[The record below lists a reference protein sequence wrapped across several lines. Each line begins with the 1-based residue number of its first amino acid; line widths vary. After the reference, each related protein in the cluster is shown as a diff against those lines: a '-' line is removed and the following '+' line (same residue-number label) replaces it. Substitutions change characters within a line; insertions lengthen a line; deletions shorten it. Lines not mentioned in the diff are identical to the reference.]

1 MNIPFVKKLL
11 ATSIV
16 FASLTFFLVAFAFAA
31 EKPASYTA
39 AQLREKA
46 LSQDSVQ
53 EGIAFIQEH
62 VEQCATSADKRS
74 SLYFL
79 GTLQEQLG
87 IYSEAGRSYAKAA
100 SIAASDATGM
110 EKVSSEQLVLDA
122 VRCCLNSGD
131 WETADSYLNSA
142 VRSSKDKKVLAF
154 VNLYSVWSALC
165 KAQNYSEASDSIDIL
180 TAYASMSSMEYV
192 RPAVLFTLWFL
203 TDKKE
208 YSEALRKKYPLSA
221 EYAVIKGDVQIAN
234 VPFWY
239 FVPRSVYPKS
249 GFAETEYTDSAAT
262 NSSVSESKPGAEKNP
277 SAEKSSVDKKAPE
290 EKAASSKKD
299 SAEEKKSSAKDTS
312 SSGKANPP
320 AGAEVL
326 GSKVRYQAGFF
337 GVKANAQDLIDRLKK
352 KGFDAYY
359 YTETRASGKTY
370 YVVVVDENKAGNVS
384 QKMKAAGFDNYPV
397 K

>member
-1 MNIPFVKKLL
+1 MNIPKEKLTGL
-11 ATSIV
+11 SIV
-16 FASLTFFLVAFAFAA
+16 FVALTFFFTSFAFAA
-31 EKPASYTA
+31 EKTSSYTA
-39 AQLREKA
+39 VQLREKA

-62 VEQCATSADKRS
+62 VDQCASSADKRS

-100 SIAASDATGM
+100 SIAASDASGM

-180 TAYASMSSMEYV
+180 NAYASMASMEDV

-249 GFAETEYTDSAAT
+249 GFAETEYTDSSAQA
-262 NSSVSESKPGAEKNP
+262 SLSESKPSADKN
-277 SAEKSSVDKKAPE
+277 SSVEKKASQ
-290 EKAASSKKD
+290 EKASSAKKD
-299 SAEEKKSSAKDTS
+299 SPAEKKSSAKETP
-312 SSGKANPP
+312 SSGKTNPP
-320 AGAEVL
+320 SGAEVL

-359 YTETRASGKTY
+359 YTETRSSGKTY

>member
-1 MNIPFVKKLL
+1 MNIPFSKKLL

-16 FASLTFFLVAFAFAA
+16 FASLTFFLAAFAFAA
-31 EKPASYTA
+31 EKTASYTA

-62 VEQCATSADKRS
+62 VDQCATSADKRS

-100 SIAASDATGM
+100 SIAASDASGM

-249 GFAETEYTDSAAT
+249 GFAETEYTDSSEKASSSDGKT
-262 NSSVSESKPGAEKNP
+262 GTESKSSQDKKSSDKNSSQE
-277 SAEKSSVDKKAPE
+277 
-290 EKAASSKKD
+290 
-299 SAEEKKSSAKDTS
+299 KSSAKAPS
-312 SSGKANPP
+312 SSGKTNPP

-352 KGFDAYY
+352 KGFDAYC

>member
-1 MNIPFVKKLL
+1 M

-16 FASLTFFLVAFAFAA
+16 FASLTFFLAAFAFAA

-100 SIAASDATGM
+100 SIAASDASGM

-203 TDKKE
+203 TD
-208 YSEALRKKYPLSA
+208 
-221 EYAVIKGDVQIAN
+221 
-234 VPFWY
+234 
-239 FVPRSVYPKS
+239 
-249 GFAETEYTDSAAT
+249 
-262 NSSVSESKPGAEKNP
+262 
-277 SAEKSSVDKKAPE
+277 
-290 EKAASSKKD
+290 
-299 SAEEKKSSAKDTS
+299 
-312 SSGKANPP
+312 
-320 AGAEVL
+320 
-326 GSKVRYQAGFF
+326 
-337 GVKANAQDLIDRLKK
+337 
-352 KGFDAYY
+352 
-359 YTETRASGKTY
+359 
-370 YVVVVDENKAGNVS
+370 
-384 QKMKAAGFDNYPV
+384 
-397 K
+397 

>member
-1 MNIPFVKKLL
+1 MNIPFAKKLL

-16 FASLTFFLVAFAFAA
+16 FASLTFFLAAFAFAA

-62 VEQCATSADKRS
+62 VDQCATSADKRS

-100 SIAASDATGM
+100 SIAASDASGM

-249 GFAETEYTDSAAT
+249 GFAETEYTDSSEKASSSDGKT
-262 NSSVSESKPGAEKNP
+262 GTESKSSQDKNSSEK
-277 SAEKSSVDKKAPE
+277 KSSQ

-299 SAEEKKSSAKDTS
+299 SAEEKKSSAKAPS
-312 SSGKANPP
+312 SSGKTNPP

>member
-1 MNIPFVKKLL
+1 MNIPFVKKLSGR
-11 ATSIV
+11 SIV
-16 FASLTFFLVAFAFAA
+16 FATLTFFLAAFAFAA

-46 LSQDSVQ
+46 LSQESVQ

-262 NSSVSESKPGAEKNP
+262 NSAAAESKPSTESKP
-277 SAEKSSVDKKAPE
+277 SQDKKSSAEKTASQ
-290 EKAASSKKD
+290 EKA
-299 SAEEKKSSAKDTS
+299 SAKDTS

>member
-1 MNIPFVKKLL
+1 MNIPFVKKLSGR
-11 ATSIV
+11 SIV
-16 FASLTFFLVAFAFAA
+16 FATLTFFLAAFAFAA

-39 AQLREKA
+39 SQLREKA
-46 LSQDSVQ
+46 LSQESVQ
-53 EGIAFIQEH
+53 EGIAFIQKH

-262 NSSVSESKPGAEKNP
+262 NSAATNSSAAESKLSTESKP
-277 SAEKSSVDKKAPE
+277 SQD
-290 EKAASSKKD
+290 
-299 SAEEKKSSAKDTS
+299 KKSSAEKTASQEKTSAKAPS

-352 KGFDAYY
+352 KGFDAYC

-370 YVVVVDENKAGNVS
+370 YVVVVDENKAGNIS

>member
-1 MNIPFVKKLL
+1 MNIPFAKKLL

-16 FASLTFFLVAFAFAA
+16 FASLTFFLAAFAFAA

-53 EGIAFIQEH
+53 EEIAFIQEH

-249 GFAETEYTDSAAT
+249 GFAETEYTDSSEKASSSDGKT
-262 NSSVSESKPGAEKNP
+262 GTESKSSQGKKSSDKNSSQE
-277 SAEKSSVDKKAPE
+277 
-290 EKAASSKKD
+290 
-299 SAEEKKSSAKDTS
+299 KSSAKAPS
-312 SSGKANPP
+312 SSGKTNPP

>member
-1 MNIPFVKKLL
+1 MNIPFVKKLSGR
-11 ATSIV
+11 SIV
-16 FASLTFFLVAFAFAA
+16 FATLTFFLAAFAFAA

-39 AQLREKA
+39 SQLREKA
-46 LSQDSVQ
+46 LSQESVQ
-53 EGIAFIQEH
+53 EGIAFIQKH

-165 KAQNYSEASDSIDIL
+165 KAQNYSAASDSIDIL

-249 GFAETEYTDSAAT
+249 GCAETESTDSAAT
-262 NSSVSESKPGAEKNP
+262 NSAATNSSAAESKLSTESKP
-277 SAEKSSVDKKAPE
+277 SQD
-290 EKAASSKKD
+290 
-299 SAEEKKSSAKDTS
+299 KKSSAEKTASQEKTSAKAPS

-352 KGFDAYY
+352 KGFDAYC

-370 YVVVVDENKAGNVS
+370 YVVVVDENKAGNIS

>member
-1 MNIPFVKKLL
+1 MNIPFAKKLL

-16 FASLTFFLVAFAFAA
+16 FASLTFFLAAFAFAA
-31 EKPASYTA
+31 EKSASYTA

-100 SIAASDATGM
+100 SIAASDASGM

-249 GFAETEYTDSAAT
+249 GFAETEYTDSSEKA
-262 NSSVSESKPGAEKNP
+262 SSSDGKTGTESKSSQDK
-277 SAEKSSVDKKAPE
+277 KSSVDKKAPE
-290 EKAASSKKD
+290 EKT
-299 SAEEKKSSAKDTS
+299 SSAKAPS

-352 KGFDAYY
+352 KGFDAYC

>member
-1 MNIPFVKKLL
+1 MNIPFAKKLL
-11 ATSIV
+11 STSIV
-16 FASLTFFLVAFAFAA
+16 FASLTFFLAAFAFAA

-62 VEQCATSADKRS
+62 VDQCATSADKRS

-249 GFAETEYTDSAAT
+249 GFAETEYTDSSEKASSSDGKT
-262 NSSVSESKPGAEKNP
+262 GTESKSSQDKKSSDKNSSQE
-277 SAEKSSVDKKAPE
+277 
-290 EKAASSKKD
+290 
-299 SAEEKKSSAKDTS
+299 KSSAKDTS
-312 SSGKANPP
+312 SSGKSAPP

-352 KGFDAYY
+352 KGFDAYC